1 MVRWGLAAT
10 GAVVAAVIVCATA
23 TASSVTRLPFA
34 GGGWMA
40 VDGTHSHVFVS
51 GGAGTSSIVVLD
63 FSGTIVATIAGQQG
77 ASGLVVD
84 EANGILYAA
93 LRDGTA
99 ISKIDTTT
107 LAEVGRMSVAPL
119 SLPTNLALAGGK
131 LWFTHSC
138 QQGGGT
144 GSMNLDGTSVT
155 DETTLPGYCP
165 TFATS
170 AGNTDLLAVGDMGLS
185 PTTLYV
191 YDVSTDPPTLVKSVS
206 GPGGAGNLRS
216 LAFSPDAQRVLMASG
231 APYQVQSFLASDL
244 TLAATYPTGPYPI
257 AVAVSSDGAY
267 VAAGADASY
276 EKDVFV
282 FPVGST
288 TPVRSWD
295 FASTGKRLTPGGL
308 AFSPNANKLFATS
321 TNDASG
327 KLDFRVYSKPTVP
340 LLATTTSLAASKST
354 VNYGKSLTLTAH
366 VTGTK
371 TGKVRLYAKPYGG
384 TKMLLKTASLS
395 SGTASFTAKPRRK
408 TTYSAAFVEND
419 TYASSTSSGRTVAVR
434 ARTTLALRGGYG
446 TSGKYRLYHAGSKA
460 YMTGTVVPNH
470 AGSSLKF
477 VAQRYYSG
485 GWHTV
490 ASATY
495 PIQSD
500 GSAYAYFYTNGS
512 GSYRTRCTFG
522 GDADH
527 LGSSS
532 TWRYIRFT

>member
-107 LAEVGRMSVAPL
+107 LAEVGRMSVA
-119 SLPTNLALAGGK
+119 
-131 LWFTHSC
+131 
-138 QQGGGT
+138 
-144 GSMNLDGTSVT
+144 
-155 DETTLPGYCP
+155 TTLPGYCP

-231 APYQVQSFLASDL
+231 APYQVKSFLASDL